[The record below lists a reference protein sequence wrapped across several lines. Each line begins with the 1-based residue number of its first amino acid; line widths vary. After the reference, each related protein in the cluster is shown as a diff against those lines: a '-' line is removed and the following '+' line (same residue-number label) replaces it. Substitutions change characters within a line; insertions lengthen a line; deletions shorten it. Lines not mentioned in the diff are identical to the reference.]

1 MDIKI
6 HYLAKAYDEPPPL
19 SLVDPI
25 LTDNGVQGARLAIA
39 DNNKSGA
46 FLGQK
51 YELIEDLLPAD
62 GDVVAKDKEILSKG
76 PALPPQEAGCGPAGR
91 TRGLFPISRR
101 AFRMPRREGLAGT
114 IRLRG
119 AAFMDC
125 TPPILD
131 GEQGESALPIVAQV
145 QVDVTCAAFPAFA
158 LQIFVSNEKC
168 NTARHAH
175 RHPASSLGDGAAF
188 QMMSRLSVG

>member
-62 GDVVAKDKEILSKG
+62 GDVVAKAKEILSKG
-76 PALPPQEAGCGPAGR
+76 PAIWASARVGEAQQAV
-91 TRGLFPISRR
+91 LISG
-101 AFRMPRREGLAGT
+101 FV
-114 IRLRG
+114 
-119 AAFMDC
+119 
-125 TPPILD
+125 TP
-131 GEQGESALPIVAQV
+131 
-145 QVDVTCAAFPAFA
+145 
-158 LQIFVSNEKC
+158 
-168 NTARHAH
+168 
-175 RHPASSLGDGAAF
+175 
-188 QMMSRLSVG
+188 